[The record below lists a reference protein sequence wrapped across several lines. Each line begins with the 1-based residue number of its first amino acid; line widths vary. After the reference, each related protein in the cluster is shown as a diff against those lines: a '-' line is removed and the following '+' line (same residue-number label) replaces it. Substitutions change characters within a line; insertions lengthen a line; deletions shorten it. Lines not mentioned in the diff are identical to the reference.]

1 VNNIDYFISKKS
13 ITEFDFYN
21 EEGSGLGPTL
31 EYYSLIS
38 QAITNPALK
47 LFRNTEDNSLF
58 PAPYDTEEKQKYSTE
73 QIFEL
78 VGVLVARGILD
89 GRIIQFNIN

>member
-38 QAITNPALK
+38 QSITHPSLK
-47 LFRNTEDNSLF
+47 LFRKTEDGSLF
-58 PAPYDTEEKQKYSTE
+58 PSPFDTEEKQKFTTE
-73 QIFEL
+73 
-78 VGVLVARGILD
+78 
-89 GRIIQFNIN
+89 